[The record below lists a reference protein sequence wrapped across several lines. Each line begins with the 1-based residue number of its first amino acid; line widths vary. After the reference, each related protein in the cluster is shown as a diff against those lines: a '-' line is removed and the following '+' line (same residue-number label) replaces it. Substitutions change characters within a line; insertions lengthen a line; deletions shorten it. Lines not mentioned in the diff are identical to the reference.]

1 MNIFNEIIFGIRS
14 IIEKGEFFTLR
25 KGGWSI
31 FAKEYFS
38 KTFLAGIYRK
48 FFAKRGDDK
57 ERDAKGEFSR
67 VGGNK
72 RATER
77 VEIKE
82 KSGRTRPRRN
92 VQENR
97 YIGRRY
103 DYASDSGGFR
113 WAP

>member
-31 FAKEYFS
+31 FEKEYFS

-57 ERDAKGEFSR
+57 ERDAKSEFSR

-82 KSGRTRPRRN
+82 KSG
-92 VQENR
+92 
-97 YIGRRY
+97 
-103 DYASDSGGFR
+103 
-113 WAP
+113 

>member
-1 MNIFNEIIFGIRS
+1 MDNFWN
-14 IIEKGEFFTLR
+14 
-25 KGGWSI
+25 
-31 FAKEYFS
+31 KEYFS
-38 KTFLAGIYRK
+38 KTSLAGIFRETR
-48 FFAKRGDDK
+48 ANDK

-67 VGGNK
+67 WGNK

-77 VEIKE
+77 MEIKE
-82 KSGRTRPRRN
+82 KSGRTRPRRS